1 MSSPSGS
8 HFHPSIH
15 GKSRISCSQR
25 TDSSSNSKH
34 QSKVQFVQKD
44 TNQSHQFAKLPANPP
59 SQRASASDFPSCQ
72 VHKSIQSDP
81 FSPLYP
87 PLFFLFHPFFFF
99 GFCFQTPSSI
109 TGSTFGL
116 LISSPARI
124 CPDCPS
130 CGSWPKWCKV
140 VVCVSRPPP
149 PSFFWK
155 CVAFFGIW
163 ECVSDSI
170 LVLFLKSAFTNL
182 DKFCFWFKNL
192 IIWAR
197 ILKFDWHQCE
207 VCTAVKM

>member
-87 PLFFLFHPFFFF
+87 PFFFFFSTLFFLRFLFSDPVEYYREHIWLANIIP
-99 GFCFQTPSSI
+99 GEDLSRLSQLWKLTQVVQGCCLRLT
-109 TGSTFGL
+109 
-116 LISSPARI
+116 SSP
-124 CPDCPS
+124 S
-130 CGSWPKWCKV
+130 
-140 VVCVSRPPP
+140 
-149 PSFFWK
+149 
-155 CVAFFGIW
+155 
-163 ECVSDSI
+163 
-170 LVLFLKSAFTNL
+170 LLFLKMCGLFWDLGVCEWL
-182 DKFCFWFKNL
+182 DFGFVFEEC
-192 IIWAR
+192 
-197 ILKFDWHQCE
+197 
-207 VCTAVKM
+207 VY